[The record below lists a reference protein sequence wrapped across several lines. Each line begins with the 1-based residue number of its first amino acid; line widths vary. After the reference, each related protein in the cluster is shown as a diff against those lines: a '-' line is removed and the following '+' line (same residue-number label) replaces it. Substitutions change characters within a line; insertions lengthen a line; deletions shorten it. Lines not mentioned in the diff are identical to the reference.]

1 MIAVAMPGFVDNYF
15 KLKQMERKT
24 EEELTKLRDSIKIDI
39 IDRLDKIK
47 AYCKDGKN
55 TEAET
60 EKAEIFKIID
70 SL

>member
-1 MIAVAMPGFVDNYF
+1 
-15 KLKQMERKT
+15 MERKT